1 MNTVF
6 VFLGFILL
14 CLLMVKL
21 SMFGFLLMINNL
33 GQYNIGGVPNSLMK
47 KIITLAVLVGI
58 GYLWYLLIFD
68 GPIDFSVGVRK

>member
-1 MNTVF
+1 MNTF
-6 VFLGFILL
+6 FIFLGFILM
-14 CLLMVKL
+14 CIVMVKL
-21 SMFGFLLMINNL
+21 SLFGFLLIVNNL

-58 GYLWYLLIFD
+58 GYLWYLLIFY